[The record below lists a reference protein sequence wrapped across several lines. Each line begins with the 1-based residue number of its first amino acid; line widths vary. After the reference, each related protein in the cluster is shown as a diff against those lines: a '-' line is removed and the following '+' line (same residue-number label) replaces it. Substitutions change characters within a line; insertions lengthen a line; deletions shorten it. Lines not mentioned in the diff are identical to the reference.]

1 MHIDKEYPFSKSPQS
16 YWLASTPVT
25 KYPALMEDVK
35 VDVAII
41 GGGITGI
48 SCAYELVQEGL
59 KVAILESDRISQ
71 GTTGHT
77 TAKITSQHGLI
88 YNKIKNQISE
98 EFAKQYADAN
108 EYALSFIRKT
118 VKELEIECNLTTE
131 SAYVF
136 TQQDEYIQ
144 EINNEIAT
152 ASNLGLSASFVNQ
165 LPFSL
170 PIKAAIRFDNQ
181 AQFHPRKYLLK
192 LAQECINKG
201 VQIYEQSRVVD
212 IIEGSPYILTTGQGK
227 KITAEKVIIASHY
240 PFYNKA
246 NLYFSRIS
254 TERSYVVAVK
264 AVDKYPGGMYIS
276 AEDPTRSLRSQDTEN
291 GELLL
296 VGGEN
301 HKTGQG
307 VNTQNHYDLLVNY
320 SRKLFSIEDIP
331 YRWSTQDC
339 MTVDGLPYIGQYTE
353 KTPNMY
359 IATGY
364 GKWGMTNGTAAG
376 MVIKDL
382 IIKGDSPW
390 KDVYNPS
397 RQTIKASAKKY
408 ITENYN
414 VARELLKGKL
424 SPLPNKVE
432 IKRGEGKVI
441 EADGQRC
448 GAFRDTLG
456 KLHIVN
462 TTCTHLGCELTWNSA
477 ETSWDCP
484 CHGSRF
490 SYKGEVI
497 EGPAIKPL
505 DARNDVNLIE
515 RLIKEDF

>member
-227 KITAEKVIIASHY
+227 K
-240 PFYNKA
+240 
-246 NLYFSRIS
+246 
-254 TERSYVVAVK
+254 
-264 AVDKYPGGMYIS
+264 
-276 AEDPTRSLRSQDTEN
+276 
-291 GELLL
+291 
-296 VGGEN
+296 
-301 HKTGQG
+301 
-307 VNTQNHYDLLVNY
+307 
-320 SRKLFSIEDIP
+320 
-331 YRWSTQDC
+331 
-339 MTVDGLPYIGQYTE
+339 
-353 KTPNMY
+353 
-359 IATGY
+359 
-364 GKWGMTNGTAAG
+364 
-376 MVIKDL
+376 
-382 IIKGDSPW
+382 
-390 KDVYNPS
+390 
-397 RQTIKASAKKY
+397 
-408 ITENYN
+408 
-414 VARELLKGKL
+414 
-424 SPLPNKVE
+424 
-432 IKRGEGKVI
+432 
-441 EADGQRC
+441 
-448 GAFRDTLG
+448 
-456 KLHIVN
+456 
-462 TTCTHLGCELTWNSA
+462 
-477 ETSWDCP
+477 
-484 CHGSRF
+484 
-490 SYKGEVI
+490 
-497 EGPAIKPL
+497 
-505 DARNDVNLIE
+505 
-515 RLIKEDF
+515 

>member
-1 MHIDKEYPFSKSPQS
+1 M
-16 YWLASTPVT
+16 
-25 KYPALMEDVK
+25 
-35 VDVAII
+35 
-41 GGGITGI
+41 
-48 SCAYELVQEGL
+48 
-59 KVAILESDRISQ
+59 
-71 GTTGHT
+71 
-77 TAKITSQHGLI
+77 
-88 YNKIKNQISE
+88 
-98 EFAKQYADAN
+98 
-108 EYALSFIRKT
+108 
-118 VKELEIECNLTTE
+118 
-131 SAYVF
+131 
-136 TQQDEYIQ
+136 
-144 EINNEIAT
+144 
-152 ASNLGLSASFVNQ
+152 
-165 LPFSL
+165 
-170 PIKAAIRFDNQ
+170 
-181 AQFHPRKYLLK
+181 
-192 LAQECINKG
+192 
-201 VQIYEQSRVVD
+201 
-212 IIEGSPYILTTGQGK
+212 
-227 KITAEKVIIASHY
+227 
-240 PFYNKA
+240 
-246 NLYFSRIS
+246 
-254 TERSYVVAVK
+254 
-264 AVDKYPGGMYIS
+264 DKYPGGMYIS